1 MFMKVFSSLAL
12 VAILGVL
19 FLNSC
24 SKQEEAVDYVAVDKK
39 IIEDY
44 IADNSLTAE
53 ALGNGLYMVM
63 SKEGVGKSP
72 GQYSDIQIR
81 YKGYLT
87 DGTTFDESSSTGIR
101 INLSRVIAG
110 WQQGV
115 PEFKEGGE
123 GMLLIPSYLGYG
135 GQATGSIPANSV
147 LIFDIKLLEVYQ

>member
-1 MFMKVFSSLAL
+1 MKVYSTFAL
-12 VAILGVL
+12 VAVLGLL

-24 SKQEEAVDYVAVDKK
+24 SKQEEPVDYVTVDKK

-44 IADNSLTAE
+44 ISDNNLTAE

-72 GQYSDIQIR
+72 GQYSDVQIR

-110 WQQGV
+110 WQKGV

-135 GQATGSIPANSV
+135 GQATGNIPANSV